1 MDIIKNKQDKLTYIG
16 ISLGGTSNMESA
28 AAILDKNLNII
39 KLDKL
44 FSMQD
49 VEFFIDNLP
58 GKANSVINVS
68 IPENET
74 MISCKWKYA
83 SRTYHA
89 VNLNSNLINKD
100 DWTNR
105 FSSRGSE
112 YLLETKNKGIDIIR
126 YDIDNVKKEIGF
138 CAPFK
143 NRSPIDCKAIQNSL
157 KMKFKIKELPSNMLP
172 VAQLEAILGA
182 ILACTIT
189 NGVENEDYKRLY
201 TYNDIDVLGFC

>member
-1 MDIIKNKQDKLTYIG
+1 MSIIKNRQDKLTYIG
-16 ISLGGTSNMESA
+16 ISLGGTSNIESA
-28 AAILDKNLNII
+28 AAVLDKNLNII

-44 FSMQD
+44 FSIQD
-49 VEFFIDNLP
+49 VEFFLDNLP
-58 GKANSVINVS
+58 GISNSVINIS

-89 VNLNSNLINKD
+89 VNLNSKLINKD

-112 YLLETKNKGIDIIR
+112 YLLAMKNKGIDIIR
-126 YDIDNVKKEIGF
+126 YDVDNVKKEIGY
-138 CAPFK
+138 CTPFK
-143 NRSPIDCKAIQNSL
+143 NRTPIDCKAIQNSL

-182 ILACTIT
+182 ILAHTAT
-189 NGVENEDYKRLY
+189 NGIENQDYKRLY
-201 TYNDIDVLGFC
+201 NYNDIEVLGFC